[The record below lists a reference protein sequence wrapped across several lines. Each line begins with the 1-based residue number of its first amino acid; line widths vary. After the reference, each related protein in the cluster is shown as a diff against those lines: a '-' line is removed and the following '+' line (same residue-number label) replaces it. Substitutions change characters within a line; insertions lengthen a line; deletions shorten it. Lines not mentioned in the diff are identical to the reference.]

1 MKVFANEL
9 HVNKS
14 RIIRSEKTINFLQ
27 CCELIV
33 NGALNIMYPWTLDP
47 GDSMFM
53 FADGDN
59 TIQMMKNN
67 AMTQCFDH
75 YHLIKMGCAVS
86 AASPPP
92 VHSRCPPHCLSSGPQ
107 QRILTV

>member
-14 RIIRSEKTINFLQ
+14 RTIRSEKIINFLQ

-47 GDSMFM
+47 GDSMLVMFM

-59 TIQMMKNN
+59 NN
-67 AMTQCFDH
+67 ICIERTRHHTNDEKQCHD
-75 YHLIKMGCAVS
+75 
-86 AASPPP
+86 
-92 VHSRCPPHCLSSGPQ
+92 
-107 QRILTV
+107 TVL